1 MEGVVAAR
9 RLRKSM
15 LQNSEDLGSIN
26 FGSLNISSSSRKSSS
41 KVLEEDGNNN
51 FLRKIK
57 VKFLVKLMI
66 TIILLIAC
74 VLTNLIFGNKALEN
88 KFVNNIVGMYN
99 KDYTK
104 QEFIEGFENICDNI
118 YKNLNYVFP
127 KKIVNCIQGGY
138 INNVKPY
145 LMNVTVSNVFS
156 KQSKEHN
163 VNIYESDEIKIY
175 EEQKE
180 KLESNNNANE
190 VIKENIQN
198 ESKEAQ
204 NGIGGGIETIEDSS
218 SISSIEEEIK
228 EIKSLNI
235 SIIWPVNGTITSK
248 YGVRE
253 EIFKEI
259 GNYHTGLDIS
269 NKLGTEI
276 KSATSGKVV
285 KVEQNNK
292 YYGKTIEI
300 ENQGVI
306 FKYAHLNEILVE
318 NGKQINQGDLIG
330 KMGST
335 GYSTGPHLHFE
346 VRYNSKTVDP
356 YLLLT

>member
-15 LQNSEDLGSIN
+15 LQSSEGLGSIN
-26 FGSLNISSSSRKSSS
+26 FGSLNISSSSKKNSS
-41 KVLEEDGNNN
+41 KVLEEDGSNN
-51 FLRKIK
+51 FFKKLK
-57 VKFLVKLMI
+57 VKFLTKLMI
-66 TIILLIAC
+66 TIILLIVC
-74 VLTNLIFGNKALEN
+74 VSINLIFGSKALEN
-88 KFVNNIVGMYN
+88 RFINSVVDMYN

-104 QEFIEGFENICDNI
+104 QEFIEGFEDICSNV

-127 KKIVNCIQGGY
+127 DKIVKWIQVSY

-145 LMNVTVSNVFS
+145 LMYVSVSNLFS
-156 KQSKEHN
+156 KSSQEYS
-163 VNIYESDEIKIY
+163 VNIYESNEVKIY

-180 KLESNNNANE
+180 NLESNNNANE
-190 VIKENIQN
+190 VIKENLPT
-198 ESKEAQ
+198 ESKEEQ
-204 NGIGGGIETIEDSS
+204 NGVGGGIETIEDSS
-218 SISSIEEEIK
+218 SISSIEEEIR
-228 EIKSLNI
+228 EIKKLNI
-235 SIIWPVNGTITSK
+235 SIIWPVNGSITSK

-259 GNYHTGLDIS
+259 GNYHTGLDIA
-269 NKLGTEI
+269 NKLGTDI

-300 ENQGVI
+300 ESNGVI